1 MIQAPASTVR
11 EWGLALAALLLTV
24 LVAIVEDWQAVDI
37 VWSMWVSSLVSGYA
51 MILVAIGAGMRR
63 DSAASPGQSPP
74 RPWPA
79 LLGGSLFLLAFFSG
93 HFLMFHYVHA
103 AITHGFF
110 PLPGIPED
118 GQPALPE
125 LVHVALGAYWP
136 VVLASLVVRADGFR
150 AATTGDTRKAMT
162 LPYAYV
168 VKNHVMIFIVAG
180 LDAVGLRAYVLYA
193 LFAWYFFPFELL
205 RRSRSPA

>member
-1 MIQAPASTVR
+1 MIQAPASAAR
-11 EWGLALAALLLTV
+11 EWVLALAAFLLTV
-24 LVAIVEDWQAVDI
+24 LVAILEDWQAVDI

-51 MILVAIGAGMRR
+51 MILVAVAAGMRR
-63 DSAASPGQSPP
+63 GPDPSSGQS
-74 RPWPA
+74 RSRTWPA
-79 LLGGSLFLLAFFSG
+79 LLAASLFLLAFFSV

-110 PLPGIPED
+110 PLPGVPGDET
-118 GQPALPE
+118 PALPG

-136 VVLASLVVRADGFR
+136 VVLASLAVRVDGFR
-150 AATTGDTRKAMT
+150 AAATGDTRKAMT

-168 VKNHVMIFIVAG
+168 VKNHVMIFIVAA
-180 LDAVGLRAYVLYA
+180 LDASGLRAYILYA

-205 RRSRSPA
+205 RRSRPLA